1 MKKFLKKNLI
11 LIVICLI
18 LFGWGSIE
26 MYSFK
31 KQHDGWISRRNEVL
45 EKCKDTYGDDVPVD
59 DRNCQEA
66 LAHDYYYNWDT
77 ISVYF
82 YVLLTGSVCHLQMLA
97 PIFVIVVAVWQFNKE
112 LKSGYFKNILM
123 RMRYT
128 DYLKKSY
135 LKVLKYSL
143 IFPIFLIFMF
153 ILAYLI
159 SGHFNFE
166 QTLLQEGWT
175 DPWLELKY
183 VKILPQFIFVYF
195 TNFILH
201 SIFWINIG
209 FIMSKRSHNVV
220 LTIISSFL
228 MYIAVFI
235 VTEIFIGGFL
245 LSGLLGFRNV
255 MDYFSLSNI
264 WVYEGINHLWL
275 TVIYALTLVVI
286 SLLVLICVYKNKEGV
301 INENEG

>member
-1 MKKFLKKNLI
+1 MKKFLKKNLVV
-11 LIVICLI
+11 IVICLI
-18 LFGWGSIE
+18 LFGLGSID
-26 MYSFK
+26 MYNFK
-31 KQHDGWISRRNEVL
+31 NHHHSSISRRNEVL
-45 EKCKDTYGDDVPVD
+45 ERCRDTYGDDIPSD
-59 DRNCQEA
+59 DKTCQER
-66 LAHDYYYNWDT
+66 LVHDHYYNWDT

-82 YVLLTGSVCHLQMLA
+82 YVLLHGNIGHLQMLA
-97 PIFVIVVAVWQFNKE
+97 PIFVIAVSVWQFNKE

-123 RMRYT
+123 RMRYA

-135 LKVLKYSL
+135 LKVLKHSL

-159 SGHFNFE
+159 SGHFDFE
-166 QTLLQEGWT
+166 QTLLQEGWV
-175 DPWLELKY
+175 DPWLELKF
-183 VKILPQFIFVYF
+183 VKILPQFIFVF
-195 TNFILH
+195 LTNFILH

-209 FIMSKRSHNVV
+209 FIMSKKSRNII

-228 MYIAVFI
+228 VYIAVFI

-245 LSGLLGFRNV
+245 LSGILGIRNV

-275 TVIYALTLVVI
+275 TVVYALTLAGI
-286 SLLVLICVYKNKEGV
+286 SLLALIYVYKNKEEV
-301 INENEG
+301 ISENEG

>member
-1 MKKFLKKNLI
+1 MKKILKNNLVV
-11 LIVICLI
+11 IVICLI
-18 LFGWGSIE
+18 LFGWGSID
-26 MYSFK
+26 MYNFK
-31 KQHDGWISRRNEVL
+31 KQHDGWTSRRNEVL
-45 EKCKDTYGDDVPVD
+45 ERCKDTYSDDIPID
-59 DRNCQEA
+59 DRNCQYA
-66 LAHDYYYNWDT
+66 MAHDHYYNWDT

-82 YVLLTGSVCHLQMLA
+82 YVLLNGSVCHLQMLA
-97 PIFVIVVAVWQFNKE
+97 PIFVIAVSAWQFNKE

-123 RMRYT
+123 RMRYS

-159 SGHFNFE
+159 SGHFDFE
-166 QTLLQEGWT
+166 QTLFQEGWVN
-175 DPWLELKY
+175 PLLELKF
-183 VKILPQFIFVYF
+183 VKILPQFIFAF
-195 TNFILH
+195 LTNFILH

-209 FIMSKRSHNVV
+209 FIMSKNSRNII

-245 LSGLLGFRNV
+245 LSGFLGLRNV
-255 MDYFSLSNI
+255 MDYFNLANI

-275 TVIYALTLVVI
+275 TVVYALALAGI
-286 SLLVLICVYKNKEGV
+286 SLLALIYVYKNKEEV
-301 INENEG
+301 ISENEG

>member
-1 MKKFLKKNLI
+1 MKKFLKNNLVV
-11 LIVICLI
+11 IVICLI
-18 LFGWGSIE
+18 LFGWGSID
-26 MYSFK
+26 MYNFK
-31 KQHDGWISRRNEVL
+31 KHHHSSISRRNEVL
-45 EKCKDTYGDDVPVD
+45 ERCKDTYGDDVPID
-59 DRNCQEA
+59 DRNCQDA
-66 LAHDYYYNWDT
+66 LAHDHYYNWDT

-82 YVLLTGSVCHLQMLA
+82 YVLLTGSVCQLQMLA
-97 PIFVIVVAVWQFNKE
+97 PIFVIAVAVWQFNKE

-123 RMRYT
+123 RMRYA

-143 IFPIFLIFMF
+143 IFPAFLIFMF

-159 SGHFNFE
+159 SGHFDFE
-166 QTLLQEGWT
+166 QTLLQEGWV
-175 DPWLELKY
+175 DPWLELKF
-183 VKILPQFIFVYF
+183 VKILPQFIFVF
-195 TNFILH
+195 LTNFILH

-209 FIMSKRSHNVV
+209 FIMSKKSRNII

-228 MYIAVFI
+228 VYIAVFI

-245 LSGLLGFRNV
+245 LSGILGIRNV

-275 TVIYALTLVVI
+275 TVVYALTLAGI
-286 SLLVLICVYKNKEGV
+286 SLLALIYVYKNKEEV